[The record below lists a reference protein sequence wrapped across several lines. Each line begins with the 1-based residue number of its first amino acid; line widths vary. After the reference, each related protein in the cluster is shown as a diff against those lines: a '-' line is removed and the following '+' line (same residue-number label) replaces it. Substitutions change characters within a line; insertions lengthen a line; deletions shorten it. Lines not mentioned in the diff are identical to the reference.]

1 MLLKTIKYVIH
12 LFILNL
18 NKMHTL
24 LFSIT
29 AFAFFML
36 YNTSQK
42 VKYEKKCTLTT
53 WIRSN
58 TKLSKIIAYSLLIIA
73 LTTESIYEGL
83 GVGSL
88 TFFIFLMFI
97 GSAILTLYPML
108 SFKTK
113 HIVSFIG
120 LGLFLEL
127 LIF

>member
-1 MLLKTIKYVIH
+1 
-12 LFILNL
+12 
-18 NKMHTL
+18 MHTI

-36 YNTSQK
+36 YNTSEK

-53 WIRSN
+53 WLRSN
-58 TKLSKIIAYSLLIIA
+58 TKLSKIIAYSLLTIVLFI
-73 LTTESIYEGL
+73 ESIYEGI

-97 GSAILTLYPML
+97 GSSILTFYPML

-120 LGLFLEL
+120 VSLFIEFI
-127 LIF
+127 IF

>member
-1 MLLKTIKYVIH
+1 
-12 LFILNL
+12 
-18 NKMHTL
+18 MHTL

-113 HIVSFIG
+113 HIVSLYAPEQVHLVRYNYSSTTFEFNV
-120 LGLFLEL
+120 L
-127 LIF
+127 

>member
-1 MLLKTIKYVIH
+1 M
-12 LFILNL
+12 FILNL